1 VEDAYLL
8 LSDTALSLFHFVDK
22 VYAHLIDGSLE
33 KWRRMIFV
41 KWMRVT
47 VSAMPPICR
56 NWQNAY
62 IISLSKGLDALEGKA
77 AVGASKEI
85 VHQSRIRWQ

>member
-1 VEDAYLL
+1 MRV
-8 LSDTALSLFHFVDK
+8 
-22 VYAHLIDGSLE
+22 
-33 KWRRMIFV
+33 IFV

-47 VSAMPPICR
+47 VSAMPPISR

-62 IISLSKGLDALEGKA
+62 IISLSKGLDALQGQT
-77 AVGASKEI
+77 AVVASQEI